1 MFTLTSR
8 YAHQPVLAAD
18 RGDGVTVRYV
28 LPRILPDPADT
39 LIATRHRAVDGDRID
54 LLAWRNLASPTA
66 WWMIAD
72 ANRVTHPAA
81 LPGQPG
87 DITLIP
93 VPGTGRAAG

>member
-8 YAHQPVLAAD
+8 YATQPVLEAD

-28 LPRILPDPADT
+28 LPRLLPDPGDMVV
-39 LIATRHRAVDGDRID
+39 ATRHRAVEGDRLD
-54 LLAWRNLASPTA
+54 LLAWRHLGDPTA

-81 LPGQPG
+81 LPGAPG
-87 DITLIP
+87 DTTAVP
-93 VPGTGRAAG
+93 VPGTGKPGG

>member
-8 YAHQPVLAAD
+8 YANQPVLAAD

-28 LPRILPDPADT
+28 APRILPDPAT
-39 LIATRHRAVDGDRID
+39 VTVATRHRASDGDRLD
-54 LLAWRNLASPTA
+54 LLAWRNLASPIA

-81 LPGQPG
+81 LPGAPG
-87 DITLIP
+87 DIVIIP
-93 VPGTGRAAG
+93 VPGTGGTPG